1 MNTPRLF
8 FPFIMVFVGLSL
20 LILAGWKFS
29 NNNNIDTNVLLASN
43 ALFFVVAALVFLLQ
57 KKGLKN
63 LNPNKFVRSILTG
76 MMLKMFFCVV
86 AVLIYTLAIGDKFN
100 KKAVF
105 ISLFFYLIYLAV
117 EVMVLMKLNKQ
128 SHA

>member
-8 FPFIMVFVGLSL
+8 FPFIIVFVFLSL
-20 LILAGWKFS
+20 LTLAAWKFS
-29 NNNNIDTNVLLASN
+29 THNNIDTKVLLVSN
-43 ALFFVVAALVFLLQ
+43 ALFFSVAALVFFLQ
-57 KKGLKN
+57 KKGFKN
-63 LNPNKFVRSILTG
+63 SNPNKFVRSILTG
-76 MMLKMFFCVV
+76 MMVKMFFCVV
-86 AVLIYTLAIGDKFN
+86 AVLIYTIAIGDGFN

-117 EVMVLMKLNKQ
+117 EVKVLMKLNKQ

>member
-8 FPFIMVFVGLSL
+8 FPFIIVFVVLSL
-20 LILAGWKFS
+20 LILAAWKFS
-29 NNNNIDTNVLLASN
+29 NHNNIDTNVLLASN
-43 ALFFVVAALVFLLQ
+43 ALFFSVATLVFLLQ
-57 KKGLKN
+57 KKGFKN
-63 LNPNKFVRSILTG
+63 SNPNKFVRSILTG

-86 AVLIYTLAIGDKFN
+86 AVLIYTLAIGDGFN

-117 EVMVLMKLNKQ
+117 EVKVLMKLNKQ